1 LRILHIQR
9 IFCVLLLLCAAA
21 CVLQPVMADNG
32 TFTIAYRGY
41 GGRYIG
47 DTIVFDGRD
56 TYGNTVLLKITGV
69 GLPSEGVPLANLNGM
84 AGTATPVE
92 VDRYGTWK
100 YVWYAANTPGLEKM
114 QTARYVFTATDS
126 ANPDKSS
133 TTFLSLEKPGYSI
146 SASPNPVK
154 PGEYIMLVG
163 HAKKDITFAKIT
175 ITDSSG
181 KVVHTYTSPVTSSG
195 DLSYNFHV
203 NMDPGQYTVTVS
215 NPALKAPFGTVISVV
230 PDEGTQPVTTVM
242 TPKEGSASPTTE
254 VTEATMP
261 APASIPSPT
270 KSPVIPLTILAG
282 LVAGAI
288 VAGISRR

>member
-1 LRILHIQR
+1 MRILYLNR
-9 IFCVLLLLCAAA
+9 ISCVLLLLCAAA

-47 DTIVFDGRD
+47 DTIVFDGRN

-69 GLPSEGVPLANLNGM
+69 GLPAEGLPLSNLNGP
-84 AGTATPVE
+84 AGTATPVG
-92 VDRYGTWK
+92 VDRYGMWK

-114 QTARYVFTATDS
+114 QTSRYVFTATDS
-126 ANPDKSS
+126 ADPDKSAS
-133 TTFLSLEKPGYSI
+133 TFLSLEKPEFSI
-146 SASPNPVK
+146 SASPNPVR
-154 PGEYIMLVG
+154 PGEYLMLTG
-163 HAKKDITFAKIT
+163 HAENDITFAKIT

-195 DLSYNFHV
+195 DFSYNFHL

-230 PDEGTQPVTTVM
+230 PDDGTQPVTTVM
-242 TPKEGSASPTTE
+242 APDEGSPFPTTE
-254 VTEATMP
+254 ETLP
-261 APASIPSPT
+261 APVSSPGPT
-270 KSPVIPLTILAG
+270 KSPVAPLTILAALG
-282 LVAGAI
+282 AGGV
-288 VAGISRR
+288 VAGISRH

>member
-1 LRILHIQR
+1 MRILYLNR
-9 IFCVLLLLCAAA
+9 ISCVLLLLCAAA

-56 TYGNTVLLKITGV
+56 TYGNTILLTITGV
-69 GLPSEGVPLANLNGM
+69 GLPSEGVPLTNLNSPP
-84 AGTATPVE
+84 GTATTIG
-92 VDRYGTWK
+92 VDRDGTWK

-114 QTARYVFTATDS
+114 QTSRYIFTATDS
-126 ANPDKSS
+126 ADPDKSA
-133 TTFLSLEKPGYSI
+133 TTFLSLEKPEFSI
-146 SASPNPVK
+146 SASPNPVR
-154 PGEYIMLVG
+154 PGEYLMLTG
-163 HAKKDITFAKIT
+163 HAEKDITFAKIT
-175 ITDSSG
+175 LTDSSG

-195 DLSYNFHV
+195 DFSYNFHV

-230 PDEGTQPVTTVM
+230 PDKGTQPVTTVM
-242 TPKEGSASPTTE
+242 TPNEGSPVPTTE
-254 VTEATMP
+254 GTLP
-261 APASIPSPT
+261 APVSNPGPT
-270 KSPVIPLTILAG
+270 KSPVAPITIFAA
-282 LVAGAI
+282 LVAGGI